1 MMLETLTKVIQAA
14 LKGDEQS
21 LSLIAAVYML
31 LVCGYSVFYQVRM
44 SRWPSVP
51 GKLRHTK
58 IRTFGARE
66 RVLADQDYVADAL
79 YEYEVDGTPYENS
92 RISPWVIVASHNVRF
107 ILHRQLNRITIG
119 PDGEIAVHYNPQ
131 RLENSVLK
139 TPRAVGQLITMTI
152 GIAPTA
158 LYAARYGLQI

>member
-1 MMLETLTKVIQAA
+1 MLETLTEVIQAA

-21 LSLIAAVYML
+21 LFLIAAVYML

-44 SRWPSVP
+44 SR
-51 GKLRHTK
+51 
-58 IRTFGARE
+58 RTFGARE
-66 RVLADQDYVADAL
+66 RVLGDQDYVADAL

-107 ILHRQLNRITIG
+107 LLHRQLNRITLG
-119 PDGEIAVHYNPQ
+119 PDGEIAVYYNPQ
-131 RLENSVLK
+131 RLEKSVLK
-139 TPRAVGQLITMTI
+139 KPGAVGQLITMTI

>member
-1 MMLETLTKVIQAA
+1 MLETLTEVIQAA

-21 LSLIAAVYML
+21 LFLIAAVYML

-44 SRWPSVP
+44 SR
-51 GKLRHTK
+51 
-58 IRTFGARE
+58 RTFGARE
-66 RVLADQDYVADAL
+66 RVLGDQDYVADAL

-107 ILHRQLNRITIG
+107 ILHRQLNRITLG
-119 PDGEIAVHYNPQ
+119 PDGEIAVYYNPQ
-131 RLENSVLK
+131 RLEKSVLK
-139 TPRAVGQLITMTI
+139 KPGAVGQLITMTI
-152 GIAPTA
+152 GIARTA